1 MNTYQMK
8 YFLTTV
14 NCLNMTL
21 AAEKLNMTQSA
32 LSRSIS
38 SLESEL
44 GVTLFIRDKRKKLRL
59 TAEGSEV
66 YRHLTHIYRDFETM
80 ISEVDKVQKGLT
92 GKMSIGF
99 LEGQMLG
106 TQFKDMLDAFSEQ
119 YPHIELVFVRDTEKG
134 LVRQLQG
141 GKLDVAV
148 MLELQVRGRGDLLFS
163 DLFWLPTYMIAA
175 KDHPFAGREDVDLKE
190 LAEDTFVYTK
200 DSEIT
205 EQMIGLCHRAGFEPH
220 MIIVDDMQAQS
231 LYLEMGKGIAGYNE
245 YHSCF
250 YSPNVS
256 TFRVKQIPKAQFVIA
271 WNKNN
276 FNPAIAML
284 NELVT
289 R

>member
-1 MNTYQMK
+1 
-8 YFLTTV
+8 
-14 NCLNMTL
+14 MTE

-38 SLESEL
+38 TLENEL
-44 GVTLFIRDKRKKLRL
+44 GVRLFIRDKRKRLRL

-66 YRHLTHIYRDFETM
+66 YRHLTHIYEDYERM
-80 ISEVDKVQKGLT
+80 IMEVEKVQKGLS
-92 GKMSIGF
+92 GKMTIGF

-106 TQFKDMLDAFSEQ
+106 TQFKEMLDAFSEK
-119 YPHIELVFVRDTEKG
+119 YPHIELIYMRDTEKG
-134 LVRQLQG
+134 LVRQLQA

-148 MLELQVRGRGDLLFS
+148 MLELQVRNKGDILFS
-163 DLFWLPTYMIAA
+163 DLFWLPTYMIAS
-175 KDHPFAGREDVDLKE
+175 KHHPFAGKEDVSLRDLKD
-190 LAEDTFVYTK
+190 DTFIYTK

-205 EQMIGLCHRAGFEPH
+205 EQMIKLCRKAGFEPH
-220 MIIVDDMQAQS
+220 IVYVDDMQAQS

-250 YSPNVS
+250 YSPNVG
-256 TFRVKQIPKAQFVIA
+256 TFRVKEIPEAQFVMA

-284 NELVT
+284 NEMMNKGD
-289 R
+289 